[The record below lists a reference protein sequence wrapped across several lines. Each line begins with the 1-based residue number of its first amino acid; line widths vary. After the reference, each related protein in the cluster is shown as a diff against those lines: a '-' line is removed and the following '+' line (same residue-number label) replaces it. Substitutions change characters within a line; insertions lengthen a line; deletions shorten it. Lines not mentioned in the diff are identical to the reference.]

1 MSVCPSIR
9 PATSGSICPSQYFFC
24 LNRLHPDL
32 WGRPTGLTLG
42 NSGACCPSGGACICP
57 QSGHYIVHYKM
68 ISLFFTSLLPI
79 NSNNTTTKE
88 YWFFIQFKFMQYM
101 DDIPIWSQILLS
113 VDLNGNI
120 WRLHWLKKWGQVEL
134 IGRNI
139 HQ

>member
-1 MSVCPSIR
+1 
-9 PATSGSICPSQYFFC
+9 
-24 LNRLHPDL
+24 
-32 WGRPTGLTLG
+32 
-42 NSGACCPSGGACICP
+42 
-57 QSGHYIVHYKM
+57 M